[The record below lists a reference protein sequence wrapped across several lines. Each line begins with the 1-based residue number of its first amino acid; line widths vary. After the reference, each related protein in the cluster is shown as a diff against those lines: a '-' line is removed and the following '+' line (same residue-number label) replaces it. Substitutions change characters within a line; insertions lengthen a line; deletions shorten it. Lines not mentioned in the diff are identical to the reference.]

1 MVHSSAV
8 RIGWTIFAIIL
19 LAGCSKN
26 SPQDPSFS
34 NNNPI
39 LPPGGAD
46 GVTLLEDFS
55 SAQVLPTNNWWNLDV
70 SHAPVDGN
78 SQSYIDWISGRSQDN
93 PDARQRL
100 HPDMAPPPWGIPY
113 VGVDGST
120 PLERVTFTG
129 YARESDAGAPGMPAG
144 YPIPAEAKSR
154 DNYIENATA
163 GGNTSGDRHML
174 IIDRDHWLL
183 YELYQ
188 AHWNGSNWEA
198 ASGAVFDLKSNYR
211 RPEGWTSTDAAGLA
225 VFPGLVRHD
234 EVVAPGPITHAFR
247 VATRA
252 TDGFVWPASHAA
264 GDTPGAPPLGTRLR
278 LKASK
283 DISGYPP
290 EIRKIFQAMKT
301 YGLIIADNGG
311 NMFVTGTM
319 DPDWDNG
326 VLNPAFHSLYAD
338 DFEVITLGWG
348 STMSR

>member
-8 RIGWTIFAIIL
+8 RIGWALFAIIL
-19 LAGCSKN
+19 LAACSKD
-26 SPQDPSFS
+26 SPQGPSS
-34 NNNPI
+34 NFNPI
-39 LPPGGAD
+39 LPPGGSD
-46 GVTLLEDFS
+46 GVALLEDFS
-55 SAQVLPTNNWWNLDV
+55 SAQVLPSNNWWNLDV
-70 SHAPVDGN
+70 SNAPVDGN
-78 SQSYIDWISGRSQDN
+78 SQSYIDWISGRDADN

-113 VGVDGST
+113 VGVDGDA
-120 PLERVTFTG
+120 PLSRVTFTS
-129 YARESDAGAPGMPAG
+129 YAHESDAGAPGMPAG
-144 YPIPAEAKSR
+144 YPIPAEARSH
-154 DNYIENATA
+154 DNYIENAAA
-163 GGNTSGDRHML
+163 GGNTSGDRHM
-174 IIDRDHWLL
+174 IIVDRDHWLL

-234 EVVAPGPITHAFR
+234 EVEAPGPITHAFR

-252 TDGFVWPASHAA
+252 TNGFVWPASHEA
-264 GDTPGAPPLGTRLR
+264 GNTPGAPPLGTRLR

-290 EIRKIFQAMKT
+290 EVRKIFQAMKT

-311 NMFVTGTM
+311 NMYVTGTM
-319 DPDWDNG
+319 DPAWDNG

-338 DFEVITLGWG
+338 DFDVIQLGWG
-348 STMSR
+348 ASMSR